1 MPDPNAPSGFRFVV
15 ERALSSGGFAITYLA
30 RDAQFNDRCVIKE
43 LAIDQLM
50 VRSGVAMVPLPGC
63 ADEMAVWIQKVQNEA
78 LTLHKLRNAG
88 VVQVRATWR
97 EHGTAYF
104 AMDYVEGIEFP
115 AAPMPGV
122 AWATWEPV
130 AKKFLVALGAIH
142 EAGLIHGDI
151 KPQNILIR
159 RDGSPVIIDFGT
171 ARSEGDAKKT
181 RLTTLAMTPGYCA
194 PELAVRDRAREM
206 GPWSDLY
213 GWALTVM
220 GLVIRHRGIDGSPL
234 EASAR
239 VALEQHGVK
248 HAGIGAETESALL
261 EAGMSEAW
269 VQALMACV
277 AIKPGDRPRG
287 AQDVTAMIDHLER
300 LERNAHMDER
310 NARMMPSIKITD
322 APTART
328 AEEAVGPARRARVP
342 AAFKPSQSFDED
354 FEPLL
359 PPSNERDPLLP
370 RVNALS
376 QALGWTIMLGIIV
389 LVVLGLTRVF

>member
-15 ERALSSGGFAITYLA
+15 EQALSSGGFAITYLA

-50 VRSGVAMVPLPGC
+50 VRSGIAMVPLPGC
-63 ADEMAVWIQKVQNEA
+63 ADEMGVWIQKVQNEA

-122 AWATWEPV
+122 SWATWEPV
-130 AKKFLVALGAIH
+130 AAKFLVALSAIH
-142 EAGLIHGDI
+142 QAGLIHGDI

-159 RDGSPVIIDFGT
+159 RDGNPVIIDFGT

-181 RLTTLAMTPGYCA
+181 RLTTLAMTPGYCP

-213 GWALTVM
+213 SWALTVM

-261 EAGMSEAW
+261 EAGMSEGW

-277 AIKPGDRPRG
+277 AIKPGDRPRS
-287 AQDVTAMIDHLER
+287 AQEVTAMIDKWEPR
-300 LERNAHMDER
+300 AGD
-310 NARMMPSIKITD
+310 ARMMPSPKIPD
-322 APTART
+322 APA
-328 AEEAVGPARRARVP
+328 AAAKPEPIEPVRRARVP
-342 AAFKPSQSFDED
+342 AAFKPTPQTDDELD
-354 FEPLL
+354 PEL
-359 PPSNERDPLLP
+359 PSRNERDPLLP
-370 RVNALS
+370 PSILS
-376 QALGWTIMLGIIV
+376 QALGWTIILATLAFAVFV
-389 LVVLGLTRVF
+389 LVKWASGPP

>member
-122 AWATWEPV
+122 PWATWEPV

-142 EAGLIHGDI
+142 QAGLIHGDI

-277 AIKPGDRPRG
+277 AIKPGDRPRS
-287 AQDVTAMIDHLER
+287 AQDVAAMIDKREPR
-300 LERNAHMDER
+300 ISD
-310 NARMMPSIKITD
+310 ARMMPSIKITD

-342 AAFKPSQSFDED
+342 AAFKPLPSTDDELAP
-354 FEPLL
+354 EL
-359 PPSNERDPLLP
+359 PSSNERDPLLP
-370 RVNALS
+370 PNNHLS
-376 QALGWTIMLGIIV
+376 QALGWTIMLGVIVIVV
-389 LVVLGLTRVF
+389 LVLVSMAG

>member
-122 AWATWEPV
+122 PWATWEPV

-142 EAGLIHGDI
+142 QAGLIHGDI

-277 AIKPGDRPRG
+277 AIKPGDRPRS
-287 AQDVTAMIDHLER
+287 AQDVAAMIDER
-300 LERNAHMDER
+300 EPRISD
-310 NARMMPSIKITD
+310 ARMMPSIKITD

-342 AAFKPSQSFDED
+342 AAFKPLPSTDDELAP
-354 FEPLL
+354 EL
-359 PPSNERDPLLP
+359 PSSNERDPLLP
-370 RVNALS
+370 PINILF
-376 QALGWTIMLGIIV
+376 QALGWTTMLGVIV
-389 LVVLGLTRVF
+389 IVVVILYKMAQ

>member
-122 AWATWEPV
+122 PWATWEPV
-130 AKKFLVALGAIH
+130 AKKFLVALGSIH
-142 EAGLIHGDI
+142 QAGLIHGDI

-277 AIKPGDRPRG
+277 AIKPGDRPRS
-287 AQDVTAMIDHLER
+287 AQDVAAMIDKREPR
-300 LERNAHMDER
+300 ISD
-310 NARMMPSIKITD
+310 ARMMPSVKITD

-328 AEEAVGPARRARVP
+328 AEEAVGPAQRARVP
-342 AAFKPSQSFDED
+342 AAFKPTPQTDDELAPPRPQMD
-354 FEPLL
+354 AINQLL
-359 PPSNERDPLLP
+359 GCVFVLA
-370 RVNALS
+370 VIA
-376 QALGWTIMLGIIV
+376 AVVWTIV
-389 LVVLGLTRVF
+389 LLRGKFP

>member
-122 AWATWEPV
+122 PWATWEPV

-142 EAGLIHGDI
+142 QAGLIHGDI

-277 AIKPGDRPRG
+277 AIKPGDRPRS
-287 AQDVTAMIDHLER
+287 AQDVAAMIDKREPR
-300 LERNAHMDER
+300 ISD
-310 NARMMPSIKITD
+310 ARMMPSVKITD

-328 AEEAVGPARRARVP
+328 AEEAVGPAQRARVP
-342 AAFKPSQSFDED
+342 AAFKPTPQTDDELAPPRPQMD
-354 FEPLL
+354 AINQLL
-359 PPSNERDPLLP
+359 GCVFVLA
-370 RVNALS
+370 VIA
-376 QALGWTIMLGIIV
+376 AVVWTIV
-389 LVVLGLTRVF
+389 LLRGKFP